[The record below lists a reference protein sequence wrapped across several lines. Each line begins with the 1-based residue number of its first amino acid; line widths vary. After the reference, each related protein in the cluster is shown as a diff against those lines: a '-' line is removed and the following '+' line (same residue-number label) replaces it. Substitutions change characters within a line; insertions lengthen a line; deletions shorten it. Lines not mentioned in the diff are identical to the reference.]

1 MQKNTPYGSHS
12 VIRETLVNI
21 HEQVTSYQGIGKET
35 YLKTPTERTTCLVFA
50 STYLVSPNPP
60 GGNWAKAT
68 VRPTTKNSAVVK
80 PMVFIWCW
88 PRLGKILIY
97 IQNMPQKTIAVVIAD
112 PLFIFHMTSTWACLS
127 FQKR

>member
-1 MQKNTPYGSHS
+1 MQENTPYDSHS

-60 GGNWAKAT
+60 GGN
-68 VRPTTKNSAVVK
+68 
-80 PMVFIWCW
+80 
-88 PRLGKILIY
+88 
-97 IQNMPQKTIAVVIAD
+97 
-112 PLFIFHMTSTWACLS
+112 
-127 FQKR
+127 